1 MNTRKRASTINESE
15 TAPSKMS
22 GGVIALIAGGSFLVL
37 AAAGVIFLLAIFL
50 IFHSGSIIGR
60 AKDGPVLPA
69 NAARSGKE
77 VPDFSLIDV
86 TGESVAL
93 SDFQGKRVLLN
104 VWASWCPPCRAE
116 MPDLEALHQKY
127 DDLVVLAVNSGDDAA
142 TVKEFVD
149 NFDISFPVL
158 IDENQQV
165 SKLYKVRGLPT
176 TFFIDSQGILRKT
189 HMGQLDASVAE
200 LYLKDID

>member
-1 MNTRKRASTINESE
+1 MNTRNRELTINKSE

-22 GGVIALIAGGSFLVL
+22 GGVIALIAGSSFLVL
-37 AAAGVIFLLAIFL
+37 AAAGMIFILAIFL
-50 IFHSGSIIGR
+50 IFRSGSIVGR
-60 AKDGPVLPA
+60 TQDGPVLPD

-77 VPDFSLIDV
+77 APDFSLNDV
-86 TGESVAL
+86 TGKSVAL

-127 DDLVVLAVNSGDDAA
+127 DDLVVLAVNSGDDTAA
-142 TVKEFVD
+142 VKEFVE
-149 NFDISFPVL
+149 NFELSFPIL

-176 TFFIDSQGILRKT
+176 SFFIDSQGTLRKT
-189 HMGQLDASVAE
+189 HMGQLDASLAE